1 MPELPNLLR
10 QRLAATEN
18 GETQAHPD
26 ADTLTAYME
35 QSLPAAESKTV
46 VAHLAVCEPCR
57 EVVALSQAR
66 DGSSRPRKPSL
77 RRLPVPRWRR
87 LFTPVFGAA
96 AGVVAIAAIAFMV
109 LQLPQKNSQQ
119 SSN

>member
-10 QRLAATEN
+10 QRLAATEM

-46 VAHLAVCEPCR
+46 VAHLSVCEPCR
-57 EVVALSQAR
+57 EVMALSQAVVAE
-66 DGSSRPRKPSL
+66 PEKQNVLTPV
-77 RRLPVPRWRR
+77 PVPRWRR
-87 LFTPVFGAA
+87 LFTPVFGVAA
-96 AGVVAIAAIAFMV
+96 PVGAMGTE
-109 LQLPQKNSQQ
+109 
-119 SSN
+119 